1 MRAARLFAYDKP
13 LKVVD
18 VDVPRVKNSTD
29 VLVRVTGAGVCHTDL
44 HIAEGV
50 WREKVQISL
59 PYTLG
64 HENAGVIE
72 QTGEDVTAFR
82 KGEKVILHPVI
93 TDGLCRACRI
103 GEDMH
108 CENLVFP
115 GITADGGFAEYL
127 VTSQRSL
134 VKLHDL
140 KPEEAAPLADAG
152 LTVIRAVKKAAS
164 RTTSGSHVV
173 VQGIGGLGHIGL
185 QLLRCMTNT
194 VVTAVDVAESKLRLA
209 EKLGAHHV
217 VDARKDPVKQI
228 MKITDNKGADVV
240 MDVVGNDQTL
250 ANGVKMLRKGGT
262 VIIVGY
268 GGIANLKAIDMIF
281 SEYSVI
287 GSLVGNWDELRE
299 LIELTRQGKVK
310 VLTRMGKLDEVNDF
324 LDRMKKGTLEGRGVV
339 VP

>member
-1 MRAARLFAYDKP
+1 MRAARLFEFDKP
-13 LKVVD
+13 LRIVEVD
-18 VDVPRVKNSTD
+18 IPRLKNPTD
-29 VLVRVTGAGVCHTDL
+29 VLVRITGAGVCHTDL
-44 HIAEGV
+44 HIVEGV
-50 WREKVQISL
+50 WREKVQTSL

-115 GITADGGFAEYL
+115 GITADGGFAEYMG
-127 VTSQRSL
+127 TCQRSL

-140 KPEEAAPLADAG
+140 KPEDAAPLADAG

-209 EKLGAHHV
+209 EKLGGHH
-217 VDARKDPVKQI
+217 AAGAPKDPV
-228 MKITDNKGADVV
+228 TSR
-240 MDVVGNDQTL
+240 
-250 ANGVKMLRKGGT
+250 LRT
-262 VIIVGY
+262 
-268 GGIANLKAIDMIF
+268 
-281 SEYSVI
+281 
-287 GSLVGNWDELRE
+287 
-299 LIELTRQGKVK
+299 T
-310 VLTRMGKLDEVNDF
+310 
-324 LDRMKKGTLEGRGVV
+324 
-339 VP
+339 

>member
-1 MRAARLFAYDKP
+1 
-13 LKVVD
+13 
-18 VDVPRVKNSTD
+18 
-29 VLVRVTGAGVCHTDL
+29 
-44 HIAEGV
+44 
-50 WREKVQISL
+50 
-59 PYTLG
+59 
-64 HENAGVIE
+64 
-72 QTGEDVTAFR
+72 TGEDVTAFR

-140 KPEEAAPLADAG
+140 KPEDAAPLADAG
-152 LTVIRAVKKAAS
+152 LTVIRAVKKVAS

-194 VVTAVDVAESKLRLA
+194 VVTAVDVVESKLRLA

-217 VDARKDPVKQI
+217 IDARKDPVKQV

-281 SEYSVI
+281 AEYSVI

-310 VLTRMGKLDEVNDF
+310 VLTHMGKLDEVNDI
-324 LDRMKKGTLEGRGVV
+324 LEHMKKGTFEGRGVV